1 MKHLI
6 ENYKLVQLTSP
17 VTSNGGFTSDY
28 VSLKNCNMA
37 YVVVNAT
44 QAVGHGTTFAVV
56 QATAVAGTSVK
67 AIANAVPI
75 WMNADVAATD
85 TLVAQTAAVSQAVA
99 ADVKHKQIVFQ
110 IDPTLLDVA
119 NGFDCIAITVD
130 NSGQATNF
138 VSIDAWLDERYQ
150 GNQPPAAITD

>member
-6 ENYKLVQLTSP
+6 ENYKLVQLASP
-17 VTSNGGFTSDY
+17 VTTNGGVTSDY

-37 YVVVNAT
+37 YVICNLK
-44 QAVGHGTTFAVV
+44 QAVGHATSLAVY
-56 QATAVAGTSVK
+56 QATAVAGTSAK

-75 WMNADVAATD
+75 WMNADTAATD

-99 ADVKHKQIVFQ
+99 ADVKSKQVVFQ
-110 IDPTLLDVA
+110 IDPALLDVA
-119 NGFDCIAITVD
+119 NGFDCINIVVSD
-130 NSGQATNF
+130 SSQATNF
-138 VSIDAWLDERYQ
+138 VAIDVLLDERYQ

>member
-6 ENYKLVQLTSP
+6 ENYKLVQLSAP

-37 YVVVNAT
+37 YVIVNAT
-44 QAVGHGTTFAVV
+44 QAVGHATAFEVY
-56 QATAVAGTSVK
+56 QATAVAGTSAK

-75 WMNADVAATD
+75 WSNADTVTSD
-85 TLVAQTAAVSQAVA
+85 TLVAQTAAVSFTVA
-99 ADVKHKQIVFQ
+99 ADVKKKQIVFQ
-110 IDPTLLDVA
+110 IDPSLLDVA
-119 NGFDCIAITVD
+119 NGFDCIAIVVA

-138 VSIDAWLDERYQ
+138 VAIDALLDERYQ